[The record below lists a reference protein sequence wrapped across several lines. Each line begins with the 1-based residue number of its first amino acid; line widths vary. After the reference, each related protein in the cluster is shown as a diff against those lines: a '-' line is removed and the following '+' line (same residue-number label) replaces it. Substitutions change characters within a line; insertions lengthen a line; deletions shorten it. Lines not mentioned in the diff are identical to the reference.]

1 MSPYDI
7 NQDIYETVPRPISW
21 FASKFPSLAYYPRFF
36 RVVLAAGSLA
46 KKDQYH
52 KDQWCASSW
61 QVLRDLEHVGVKLR
75 IGGIQNIARLESP
88 CLVIGNHMS
97 TLETNILPGVIR
109 PYRKVTFVVKQSLL
123 KVPVFKHV
131 MRSRDPVVVGRTDPR
146 SDLRSM
152 LDGGLQRLEA
162 GTSIIIF
169 PQGERTD
176 TFDPAK
182 FNSIGVKLAKRANV
196 PIIPMALKTDA
207 WRLGKYVP
215 DIGRIYPSKK
225 VNIEFGKP
233 LTVEGRGKDT
243 QQAIID
249 FIRDHLDRWKR
260 SDQELSA

>member
-7 NQDIYETVPRPISW
+7 NQDIYETEPRSPSW
-21 FASKFPSLAYYPRFF
+21 FTSRFPSLTYYTRFS

-46 KKDQYH
+46 KKGRYH

-88 CLVIGNHMS
+88 CLFVGNHMS

-109 PYRKVTFVVKQSLL
+109 PYRKVTFVVKASLL

-131 MRSRDPVVVGRTDPR
+131 MRSRDPIVVGRTDAR

-152 LDGGLQRLEA
+152 LDGGIRRLEE
-162 GTSIIIF
+162 GTSIVIF
-169 PQGERTD
+169 PQGERT
-176 TFDPAK
+176 THFDPAK
-182 FNSIGVKLAKRANV
+182 FNSIGVKLAQRANV

-215 DIGRIYPSKK
+215 DIGRIDTSKR
-225 VNIEFGKP
+225 VYIEFGKP
-233 LTVEGRGKDT
+233 LTVEGRGNDT
-243 QQAIID
+243 QQAIIR
-249 FIRDHLDRWKR
+249 FIREHLDHWSRTDPET
-260 SDQELSA
+260 SI